1 MRRLLAPLAAAAVM
15 TFASYAAAQDYPT
28 QPITF
33 IVPFAAGG
41 PTDAVTRLVAEPMG
55 KELGQNAV
63 VQNVTGAGGT
73 VAAGQVAKAQPD
85 GYTVLMHHM
94 AMAIAPSLYANLP
107 YKPLESF
114 QTIGLVTEAPMTI
127 IARKDFPANTL
138 QEMLDYIKANADKV
152 TFAHGGVGGAADLC
166 GMLLMKQLGVQFTSV
181 PYTGTGPALTDLVG
195 GQVDFMCDQ
204 ATNTTGQ
211 ILGGEVKAYAVTAE
225 QRLPNLPDVPTT
237 SEAGLGDFQL
247 RVWHGLYVPAGTD
260 EAIVKKLTAALQV
273 ALKDQNVI
281 DRFAALGTTPVAQE
295 RATPEALTETLSS
308 QIELWGPIIK
318 EAGVTAK

>member
-1 MRRLLAPLAAAAVM
+1 MRRFLVPLAAAAVV
-15 TFASYAAAQDYPT
+15 TFASFASAQDYPA

-41 PTDAVTRLVAEPMG
+41 PTDAVTRLIAEPMAR
-55 KELGQNAV
+55 ELGQNVV

-73 VAAGQVAKAQPD
+73 VASGQVAKAEAD

-94 AMAIAPSLYANLP
+94 AMAIAPALYANLP
-107 YKPLESF
+107 FKPLESF
-114 QTIGLVTEAPMTI
+114 KTIGLVTEAPMTF
-127 IARKDFPANTL
+127 IARKDFPPDTL
-138 QEMLDYIKANADKV
+138 QEMLDYIKANAETV

-166 GMLLMKQLGVQFTSV
+166 GMLLMKHLGVEFTTV

-195 GQVDFMCDQ
+195 GQVDIMCDQ

-225 QRLPNLPDVPTT
+225 QRLPNLPDLPTT

-260 EAIVKKLTAALQV
+260 DAIVKKLTSALQV

-281 DRFAALGTTPVAQE
+281 DRFAALGTTPVAQD

-318 EAGVTAK
+318 EAGVAAK

>member
-1 MRRLLAPLAAAAVM
+1 MRRLLAPLAAAAAM
-15 TFASYAAAQDYPT
+15 TFASYAAAQDYPA

-41 PTDAVTRLVAEPMG
+41 PTDAVTRLVAEPMA

-138 QEMLDYIKANADKV
+138 QEMVEYIKANADKV
-152 TFAHGGVGGAADLC
+152 TLANAGVGAASQLC
-166 GMLLMKQLGVQFTSV
+166 GMLFTKQIGVELTTV
-181 PYTGTGPALTDLVG
+181 PYQGTGPALTDLIG
-195 GQVDFMCDQ
+195 GQVDIMCDQ
-204 ATNTTGQ
+204 TTNTTGQ

-225 QRLPNLPDVPTT
+225 QRLSNLPDVPTT
-237 SEAGLGDFQL
+237 AEAGLGDFQL
-247 RVWHGLYVPAGTD
+247 RIWHGLYVPAGTD
-260 EAIVKKLTAALQV
+260 DAIVQKLSGALQA

-281 DRFAALGTTPVAQE
+281 DRFTELGTTPVAQD
-295 RATPEALTETLSS
+295 RATPAAHTETLSS
-308 QIELWGPIIK
+308 QIELWAPIIK
-318 EAGVTAK
+318 AAGVAAK